1 MTQFKAL
8 KLQEKLKSKIFV
20 DQFEKLFYLS
30 DIRLKN
36 TVWFGPMEANH
47 TLESQQCMI
56 KKQFG
61 PKIAGLIK
69 NMRFKCGN
77 KLQVKTTTK
86 NVYMFVEFENEKDS
100 NRVQTLLRK
109 RKLNV
114 SKKAYLAGSNT
125 FIANKRSK
133 RK

>member
-1 MTQFKAL
+1 
-8 KLQEKLKSKIFV
+8 
-20 DQFEKLFYLS
+20 
-30 DIRLKN
+30 
-36 TVWFGPMEANH
+36 
-47 TLESQQCMI
+47 MI

-61 PKIAGLIK
+61 PTNAGLIK
-69 NMRFKCGN
+69 NMRFKYGK

-125 FIANKRSK
+125 FIAIKRSK